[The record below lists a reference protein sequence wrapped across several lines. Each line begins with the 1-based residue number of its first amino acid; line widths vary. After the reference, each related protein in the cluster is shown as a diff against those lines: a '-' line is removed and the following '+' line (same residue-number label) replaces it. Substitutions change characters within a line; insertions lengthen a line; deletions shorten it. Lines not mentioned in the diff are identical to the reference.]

1 MKSHL
6 IPDAIPQ
13 ATYRLSCRGC
23 GSLSLIPLFSLGN
36 LCLCNMFVRPS
47 DEEVRVPLDLV
58 MCDRWREGCGLVQ
71 LRHTTPGDLM
81 YRQYWYQSGISS
93 LMREH
98 LSALAQKA
106 ETLAGVT
113 RGDIV
118 LDIGCNDGT
127 TLRGYETP
135 GIERV
140 GFEPNQL
147 YRKAA
152 KSGAFVINDYFNAG
166 AFQKAFGRRKAK
178 LVTSLAMFYDLEEPA
193 RFIADVR
200 ACLAPEGLWV
210 LELHYLGTMIEDN
223 GFDAVVQEHV
233 TYYSLNSLRR
243 LLQTGGFRVDDVEL
257 NGMNG
262 GSFRLYVRHKT
273 ARAAP
278 PAGGRARVSAL
289 DKRERAMRLED
300 PATYAAFERR
310 VRRERDR
317 LLAFLRK
324 ARAAGRTTYVHGAST
339 KGNALLQYYG
349 LGPDLIAGAADKNAD
364 KWGLHTAGSLIPIMS
379 PEAVARQRPD
389 YLLVLIWHL
398 LDEVRDQWADWVEA
412 GGRLLAPL
420 PVFKVIGPR
429 ATRRAKTT
437 T

>member
-1 MKSHL
+1 MKSHR
-6 IPDAIPQ
+6 IPAHVPQ

-23 GSLSLIPLFSLGN
+23 GSLSIVPLFSLGN
-36 LCLCNMFVRPS
+36 LCLCNMFVRPT

-58 MCDRWREGCGLVQ
+58 MCDRSRKGCGLVQ

-106 ETLAGVT
+106 EAAAGVK

-127 TLRGYETP
+127 TLRGYRTP
-135 GIERV
+135 GITRV

-152 KSGAFVINDYFNAG
+152 KAGAFVINDYFNADG
-166 AFQKAFGRRKAK
+166 FRKAFGRRKAK
-178 LVTSLAMFYDLEEPA
+178 VVTSLAMFYDLEDPA
-193 RFIADVR
+193 RFIGDVR
-200 ACLAPEGLWV
+200 SCLAPEGLWI

-223 GFDAVVQEHV
+223 GFDAIVQEHV

-243 LLQTGGFRVDDVEL
+243 LLQAGGFRVDDVEL

-262 GSFRLYVRHKT
+262 GSFRLYVRHRT
-273 ARAAP
+273 AKAAA
-278 PAGGRARVSAL
+278 PAGGRSRVIAL

-300 PATYAAFERR
+300 PATYHAFERR
-310 VRRERDR
+310 VRLERER

-324 ARAAGRTTYVHGAST
+324 ARSAGKTTYIYGAST

-364 KWGLHTAGSLIPIMS
+364 KWGLHTAGSMIPIMS
-379 PEAVARQRPD
+379 PDEVARRKPD

-398 LDEVRDQWADWVEA
+398 LDEVAAQWRDWIQA
-412 GGRLLAPL
+412 GGRLVAPL
-420 PVFKVIGPR
+420 PAVRIVGPE
-429 ATRRAKTT
+429 AGSISK
-437 T
+437 